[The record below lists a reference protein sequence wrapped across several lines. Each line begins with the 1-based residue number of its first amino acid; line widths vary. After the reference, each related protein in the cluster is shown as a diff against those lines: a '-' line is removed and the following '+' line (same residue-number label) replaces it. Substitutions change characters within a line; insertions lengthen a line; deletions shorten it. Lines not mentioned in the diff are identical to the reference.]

1 MRKVMRGYMVKSP
14 YVVEPGSTVS
24 EALEMMRELDIRHLP
39 VVEDEE
45 LKGLVSDR
53 DLREAAALK
62 VKAPLMVSDV
72 MKTEVYVT
80 EPDTDIREVIRTM
93 VEQKIGST
101 VIVNPNNEILG
112 IFTTTDALEILLD
125 LLDNDDAD
133 EYVLDDF
140 YESWETES
148 AMNA

>member
-14 YVVEPGSTVS
+14 YVVEPGSTVT

-80 EPDTDIREVIRTM
+80 EPETDIREVIRTM